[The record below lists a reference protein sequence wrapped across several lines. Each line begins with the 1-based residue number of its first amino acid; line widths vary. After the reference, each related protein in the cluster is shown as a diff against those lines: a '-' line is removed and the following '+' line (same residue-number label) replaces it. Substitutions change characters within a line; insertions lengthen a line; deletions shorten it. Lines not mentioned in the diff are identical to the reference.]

1 MQLSTLTYAFKQKL
15 IHRTYN
21 IYVQKRSR
29 NFIRGKRQRC
39 SLLHDEQLCCLL
51 RLGYQRPIKKINSD
65 QRLSARNSKNNFACF
80 VFLAFKNFDLRL
92 AKKLRLGKHYLTEAF
107 KNILF
112 FCPLYTYPWPPSPN
126 KNGPKCRC
134 SRILI
139 HVLFFVTTFFSFRW
153 HQENLQK
160 IWSTNDKNYCCKLII
175 FDNWIRSPSSF
186 SLQYLQ
192 HYPINLD

>member
-1 MQLSTLTYAFKQKL
+1 MQYTFLQSGNDSKRFSKRSFFRIGMWNSSPPPLHGKNHLKFPFWLFEYLPYSLLLSIWSKKMQPTTLTYAFKQKL

-29 NFIRGKRQRC
+29 NFRRGKRQSC
-39 SLLHDEQLCCLL
+39 SLLHNEQLCCLL

-112 FCPLYTYPWPPSPN
+112 FLSFVHISLTAL
-126 KNGPKCRC
+126 PK
-134 SRILI
+134 
-139 HVLFFVTTFFSFRW
+139 
-153 HQENLQK
+153 QK
-160 IWSTNDKNYCCKLII
+160 WA
-175 FDNWIRSPSSF
+175 
-186 SLQYLQ
+186 
-192 HYPINLD
+192 

>member
-1 MQLSTLTYAFKQKL
+1 MQNLQKEWPKIRQNDKKCHFPQRNWLKFFVCNSKHLCSLIFELTPSEFPHQVAYSLLLSIWSKKMQLTTLTYAFKQKL

-29 NFIRGKRQRC
+29 NFIRGKRQSC
-39 SLLHDEQLCCLL
+39 SLLHNEQLCCLL
-51 RLGYQRPIKKINSD
+51 RLGYQRPIQKSNSD

-112 FCPLYTYPWPPSPN
+112 FCPLYTYP
-126 KNGPKCRC
+126 
-134 SRILI
+134 
-139 HVLFFVTTFFSFRW
+139 
-153 HQENLQK
+153 
-160 IWSTNDKNYCCKLII
+160 
-175 FDNWIRSPSSF
+175 
-186 SLQYLQ
+186 
-192 HYPINLD
+192 